1 MRIDLA
7 ATVVLAVALTLSG
20 PPVSS
25 AGGGTSI
32 DVFGTVLRVTDG
44 ERTVEGTALVGAVLT
59 LGVGGDAVRA
69 RIASVEVDATDPAGE
84 ILLYDLR
91 IMAAD
96 GSETPLC
103 RPDASGRPLGFP
115 LAGRTDATGALV
127 PTDDGAFEFVCASG
141 AQGKCVRFGYAPW
154 RTLSD
159 GSSMRP
165 LYDTCV
171 RMVRAD
177 YCGDGRSFTR
187 DGTVI
192 GYRDSAGLATLTAE
206 DIATE
211 SLAFEAVWGPEG
223 AICLARPRLDDV
235 DSIDSIAASCPALAS
250 RAGAAACGPDAPG
263 GVLVNYSRPAATR
276 AAHPSAD
283 D

>member
-1 MRIDLA
+1 
-7 ATVVLAVALTLSG
+7 
-20 PPVSS
+20 
-25 AGGGTSI
+25 
-32 DVFGTVLRVTDG
+32 
-44 ERTVEGTALVGAVLT
+44 
-59 LGVGGDAVRA
+59 
-69 RIASVEVDATDPAGE
+69 
-84 ILLYDLR
+84 
-91 IMAAD
+91 
-96 GSETPLC
+96 
-103 RPDASGRPLGFP
+103 
-115 LAGRTDATGALV
+115 
-127 PTDDGAFEFVCASG
+127 
-141 AQGKCVRFGYAPW
+141 
-154 RTLSD
+154 
-159 GSSMRP
+159 MRP

-211 SLAFEAVWGPEG
+211 SLAFEAVWGPGG

-235 DSIDSIAASCPALAS
+235 DSIASIAASCPALAS

-263 GVLVNYSRPAATR
+263 GVLVNYSRPAATGD
-276 AAHPSAD
+276 AHPSAD